1 MWLRELML
9 LKPVNQMKISDH
21 YCLKINFI
29 FQPKAYHGCNF
40 LMQNA
45 MNFNNVKTVL
55 RNENFWYISK
65 DKAINVMEK
74 VNLKEKSQYL

>member
-1 MWLRELML
+1 
-9 LKPVNQMKISDH
+9 
-21 YCLKINFI
+21 
-29 FQPKAYHGCNF
+29 
-40 LMQNA
+40 
-45 MNFNNVKTVL
+45 MNFNNVKIVL